1 MTTQLA
7 ARLGLASAFTAPVLG
22 GRRFCAVRKTCNVS
36 TSQPA
41 AVNCANFLSH
51 QPVSSSWPVNCK
63 SHASTRR
70 ELLKKKMTRD
80 AYGQAYQKGFELTI
94 RFLLSR
100 GLPRDTA
107 SEVAQAA
114 WVRGWERHRQLR
126 NDDFVVTWVN
136 TIALNVYRSLLRNE
150 SLVNREVQQ
159 IPDRVVAIDLAA
171 IDVGRMLRSCGS
183 RDRILLEQYMDGFTM
198 AEIAR
203 KHDSTET
210 AIRIRL
216 LRARRAARCRAQR
229 RTVRRPRNFD
239 VASARRKAA

>member
-1 MTTQLA
+1 M
-7 ARLGLASAFTAPVLG
+7 ARYLQNG
-22 GRRFCAVRKTCNVS
+22 
-36 TSQPA
+36 
-41 AVNCANFLSH
+41 
-51 QPVSSSWPVNCK
+51 K
-63 SHASTRR
+63 SHRKGISER
-70 ELLKKKMTRD
+70 MTRD
-80 AYGQAYQKGFELTI
+80 AYGHAYQKGFELTI

-100 GLPRDTA
+100 GLRRDTA

-114 WVRGWERHRQLR
+114 WVRGWERHLQLR

-171 IDVGRMLRSCGS
+171 IDVGRMLSSCGS

-229 RTVRRPRNFD
+229 RTPRPLRDFEGTSVRRR
-239 VASARRKAA
+239 AA